1 MNKIESFK
9 INHDVLQRGIYV
21 SRIDGDVVTLDI
33 RVKKP
38 NGGDYLKTDAMHTI
52 EHIFAT
58 YVRNS
63 EYSES
68 VIYFGPMGCRTGF
81 YLLMRDDVSKED
93 VISLI
98 KSAFL
103 FIADFE
109 GEIPGNSKVE
119 CGNYLEHDLAG
130 AKAEAALMA
139 EVLNGWKP
147 SDMKYKEV

>member
-9 INHDVLQRGIYV
+9 INHDILQRGIYV

-130 AKAEAALMA
+130 AKAEAALMV